1 MGHSNV
7 WLAALKLARHG
18 VPVFPCGEDKKPL
31 TPNGF
36 KNATADGAAVHE
48 WWSCYPDALIGVP
61 TGIGFVV
68 VDLDLQH
75 ADAQA
80 WYADNSDRLPPTRK
94 HVTRS
99 GGRHLLFKPNEA
111 VKNSA
116 GKLGPHVDTRGHG
129 GYIIWWP
136 AHGHE
141 MMHGGACAEI
151 PDWIIETLNPPA
163 TVVIPLRHPVLRQDE
178 DLLPLIQQILR
189 AREGERNNV
198 TFWAAC
204 RLAEHVRT
212 GQVGRNDMIG
222 IVIDAAAR
230 VGLPP
235 REAKTIA
242 LSALRTTGA

>member
-1 MGHSNV
+1 MGHSNA
-7 WLAALKLARHG
+7 WLAALKLARQG

-48 WWSCYPDALIGVP
+48 WWSCHPDVLIGVP
-61 TGIGFVV
+61 TGIKFVV
-68 VDLDLQH
+68 LDLDLQH

-80 WYADNSDRLPPTRK
+80 WYADNRERLPRTRT

-99 GGRHLLFKPNEA
+99 GGRHLLFNPNVL

-116 GKLGPHVDTRGHG
+116 GKVGPHVDTRGSG

-141 MMHGGACAEI
+141 VMHGGVCADVPGWVLEA
-151 PDWIIETLNPPA
+151 LNPAP
-163 TVVIPLRHPVLRQDE
+163 VVVPFRRTVLRQDE
-178 DLLPLIQQILR
+178 DLIPLIQQILR
-189 AREGERNNV
+189 ARNGERNTI

-204 RLAEHVRT
+204 RMAEHVRE
-212 GQVGRNDMIG
+212 GQVARNDMIG
-222 IVIDAAAR
+222 LVVEAATR
-230 VGLPP
+230 VGLSPQ
-235 REAKTIA
+235 EARNTA
-242 LSALRTTGA
+242 LSALRQTGL